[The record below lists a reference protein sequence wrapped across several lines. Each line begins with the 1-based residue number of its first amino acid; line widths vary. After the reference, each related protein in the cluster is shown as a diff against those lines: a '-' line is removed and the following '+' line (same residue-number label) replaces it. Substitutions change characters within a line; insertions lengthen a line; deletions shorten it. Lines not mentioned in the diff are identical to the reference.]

1 MALSKIPDL
10 SHSYKGQDY
19 VFVDQLED
27 HLKQL
32 ECPICCDIVSEPLQT
47 SCGHLF
53 CRECYKKLKREC
65 GKKKCVQC
73 PVCKQDHTTT
83 QDRFNKRRVK
93 NLKVRCTNSQY
104 GCEWV
109 GNLGDEM
116 EHRTIPNSCQFEE
129 IECPLKC
136 GMIIQ
141 RMTQSRHMDGCSMRP
156 HSCEYCGEEGPYWKM
171 VQDHLQT
178 CRRYPVKCPN
188 GCQREIPREETAS
201 YKLKETVSAMKTE
214 LQAANQ
220 CVCVLEE
227 HLHHLESETQAKTD
241 HIEGLEKDVEAKKEH
256 IRNFENII
264 KAKTEQLRD
273 LESNKKVMEQRIC
286 EYQRETKDKR
296 QRIHELEKDNT
307 AMEQHIHQL
316 ESKANSRERQKRD
329 RKRATMAQRV
339 AQLTAENSEKQK
351 KMKQMKKFIVFALG
365 IIVLFRLHPLYFIPL
380 LILGTVVYA

>member
-10 SHSYKGQDY
+10 PHSYKGQDY

-53 CRECYKKLKREC
+53 CRECYNKLKREC
-65 GKKKCVQC
+65 GKEQCVQC
-73 PVCKQDHTTT
+73 PVCKQNHTTMPDT
-83 QDRFNKRRVK
+83 FNERRVK

-109 GNLGDEM
+109 GNLEDEM

-129 IECPLKC
+129 IKCPLKC

-141 RMTQSRHMDGCSMRP
+141 RMTQSRHMDECSMRP
-156 HSCEYCGEEGPYWKM
+156 HSCKHCGEEGPYWKM

-188 GCQREIPREETAS
+188 GCRREIPREETAS
-201 YKLKETVSAMKTE
+201 YKLKATVSAMKTK
-214 LQAANQ
+214 LIAKRQH
-220 CVCVLEE
+220 VRDLK
-227 HLHHLESETQAKTD
+227 SEAQHKTERIQD
-241 HIEGLEKDVEAKKEH
+241 LEKDVEAKTEC
-256 IRNFENII
+256 IRDLEIII
-264 KAKTEQLRD
+264 KAKADQLRD
-273 LESNKKVMEQRIC
+273 LERNNKVMEQRIC

-307 AMEQHIHQL
+307 AMTQHIHQL

-329 RKRATMAQRV
+329 RKRATKRV
-339 AQLTAENSEKQK
+339 AQLTAENSEKQEKIK
-351 KMKQMKKFIVFALG
+351 KMKKLIVFALG

-380 LILGTVVYA
+380 LILGTVVYV

>member
-1 MALSKIPDL
+1 MAHSKLPDL

-19 VFVDQLED
+19 IFVGQLED

-47 SCGHLF
+47 TCGHLF
-53 CRECYKKLKREC
+53 CRECHRRLTDGY
-65 GKKKCVQC
+65 GMGWCVKC
-73 PVCKQDHTTT
+73 PVCKQEHTTM
-83 QDRFNKRRVK
+83 QDSFNERRVK
-93 NLKVRCTNSQY
+93 VLQVKCTNSQF
-104 GCEWV
+104 GCQWV

-116 EHRTIPNSCQFEE
+116 QHRTKPNSSQFEE
-129 IECPLKC
+129 IPCPLGC
-136 GMIIQ
+136 GMIIT
-141 RMTQSRHMDGCSMRP
+141 RMTQSRHSEECQMRP
-156 HSCEYCGEEGPYWKM
+156 HNCKYCGKEGPYWKM

-188 GCQREIPREETAS
+188 GCSERIPREDTAS

-214 LQAANQ
+214 LQAAKQ
-220 CVCVLEE
+220 GVCVLEE
-227 HLHHLESETQAKTD
+227 HLHHLESETQAKTE
-241 HIEGLEKDVEAKKEH
+241 HIEGLEKDVEAKTEH
-256 IRNFENII
+256 IRDFENII

-273 LESNKKVMEQRIC
+273 LESNNKVMEQRIC

-296 QRIHELEKDNT
+296 QRIYELEKDNT

-351 KMKQMKKFIVFALG
+351 KMKQMKKFMVFALG
-365 IIVLFRLHPLYFIPL
+365 IIVLFRMHPLYFIPL
-380 LILGTVVYA
+380 SILGTVVYA